1 MENQAGRV
9 VVGYDGSEPAQAA
22 LAWAATEAQRR
33 GRPLTILHVLD
44 YLGMIPSPMGPFGWP
59 DVNDEVVARIAKDGA
74 ELARKSAVSIEITAV
89 TQVAQVAGTL
99 IDFSHRAELL
109 VVGTRGHGEF
119 AGAVLGSVGFAV
131 SAHAHCPVVV
141 VRGASDRSLTGQ
153 PVVVGVDGSSGSDEA
168 VLYAADVAASAHSPL
183 SIVSA
188 YRTLASTVW
197 AEASYVDLEANGGPV
212 FDTMARE
219 SAQKVVAAAGRIAH
233 NAYPALNITEQVLEG
248 PPARVLASAAEG
260 AGLLVVG
267 SRGHG
272 GFAGL
277 LLGSVGHALIHDA
290 PCPVTILHSS

>member
-33 GRPLTILHVLD
+33 GHPLTVLYVLD

-59 DVNDEVVARIAKDGA
+59 DVNDEDVARIAKDGA
-74 ELARKSAVSIEITAV
+74 ELARKSAESIDISAV
-89 TQVAQVAGTL
+89 TQVAQVAGAL
-99 IDFSHRAELL
+99 IDFSQRAELL

-141 VRGASDRSLTGQ
+141 VRGESNASLSGR

-168 VLYAADVAASAHSPL
+168 VRYGADVAASAHSPL

-188 YRTLASTVW
+188 YQTLASTVW
-197 AEASYVDLEANGGPV
+197 AEASYVDLEAKGGPV
-212 FDTMARE
+212 FDTVARE
-219 SAQKVVAAAGRIAH
+219 SAHKVVAAAGEMARNAH
-233 NAYPALNITEQVLEG
+233 PELTITEQVVEG
-248 PPARVLASAAEG
+248 LPARVLASAADG

-277 LLGSVGHALIHDA
+277 LLGSVGHALIHNA
-290 PCPVTILHSS
+290 PCPVTIMHSS